1 MGSFEDQQRIRD
13 LQSRYADICSRQKFD
28 ELPTL
33 ILPDANIRLD
43 LRGRSLDFTGP
54 EEIGD
59 FIAASIE
66 PFDFFQFLIRNSVV
80 DVDESGETA
89 SGRLWMSELR
99 HVRETGQ
106 WSTIF
111 GLYHDQYVNVYG
123 EWMIS
128 ARQYHSL
135 ARISHGLDDC
145 VLFDFP
151 EGFHDLKTIEDA
163 SG

>member
-1 MGSFEDQQRIRD
+1 MSLFEDQQRIRD

-33 ILPDANIRLD
+33 ILPDASISLD

-54 EEIGD
+54 KEIGD

-80 DVDESGETA
+80 DVEESGEAAT
-89 SGRLWMSELR
+89 GRLWMSELR

-111 GLYHDQYVNVYG
+111 GLYHDQYVNVNG
-123 EWMIS
+123 EWMIA

-135 ARISHGLDDC
+135 ARISHALDDC
-145 VLFDFP
+145 VVFDFP
-151 EGFHDLKTIEDA
+151 EGFHDLKTIGDA

>member
-111 GLYHDQYVNVYG
+111 GLYHDQYVNVDG

>member
-1 MGSFEDQQRIRD
+1 MGLFEDQQRIRD
-13 LQSRYADICSRQKFD
+13 LQSRYADICSRQKFN
-28 ELPTL
+28 ELPML
-33 ILPDANIRLD
+33 ILPDASISLD

-80 DVDESGETA
+80 DVDDTGKTA
-89 SGRLWMSELR
+89 TGRLWMSELR

-111 GLYHDQYVNVYG
+111 GLYHDRYVNLDGV
-123 EWMIS
+123 WMITS
-128 ARQYHSL
+128 RQYHSL
-135 ARISHGLDDC
+135 ARISHALDDC
-145 VLFDFP
+145 VVFDFP
-151 EGFHDLKTIEDA
+151 EGFHDLKTIGGA

>member
-89 SGRLWMSELR
+89 WGRLWMSELR

-111 GLYHDQYVNVYG
+111 GLYHDQYVNVDG
-123 EWMIS
+123 EWMIA

>member
-1 MGSFEDQQRIRD
+1 
-13 LQSRYADICSRQKFD
+13 
-28 ELPTL
+28 
-33 ILPDANIRLD
+33 
-43 LRGRSLDFTGP
+43 
-54 EEIGD
+54 
-59 FIAASIE
+59 
-66 PFDFFQFLIRNSVV
+66 
-80 DVDESGETA
+80 
-89 SGRLWMSELR
+89 MSELR

-111 GLYHDQYVNVYG
+111 GLYHDQYVNVDG
-123 EWMIS
+123 AWMIA

>member
-111 GLYHDQYVNVYG
+111 GLYHDQYVNVDG
-123 EWMIS
+123 EWMIA

>member
-1 MGSFEDQQRIRD
+1 MGSFEDQQRIQD
-13 LQSRYADICSRQKFD
+13 LQSRYADICSRQKFN

-43 LRGRSLDFTGP
+43 LRGRSLDFSGP
-54 EEIGD
+54 KEIGD

-89 SGRLWMSELR
+89 TGRLWMSELR

-111 GLYHDQYVNVYG
+111 GLYHDRYVKVDG
-123 EWMIS
+123 VWMIA

-135 ARISHGLDDC
+135 ARISHALNDC
-145 VLFDFP
+145 VVFDFP
-151 EGFHDLKTIEDA
+151 EGFHDLKTIGDA

>member
-1 MGSFEDQQRIRD
+1 MGLFEDQQRIRD

-33 ILPDANIRLD
+33 ILPDANISLD

-89 SGRLWMSELR
+89 TGRLWMSELR

-111 GLYHDQYVNVYG
+111 GLYHDRYVKVDG
-123 EWMIS
+123 VWMIA

-135 ARISHGLDDC
+135 ARISHALDDC
-145 VLFDFP
+145 VVFDFP
-151 EGFHDLKTIEDA
+151 EGFHDLKTIGDA